1 MGWTYNTPE
10 GTPSEGLQITA
21 IATTFTGFSLILVCL
36 RTYVR
41 GWIVKAFGNDDW
53 MIMVSWFGACVYSTC
68 TTVQTKYGLGLTRL
82 DDMPPENVFNFG
94 LVQFIGAPFYV
105 VGIWG
110 FKMSL
115 LLSYMRFVQGRYYT
129 ASIYI
134 AVVCTLA
141 HIAFACVFLFLCTPI
156 EKQWNPSVTWGH
168 CAQAVPFYLS
178 FSSLTMCFDLLVIGL
193 PFPVLVRSKIPRR
206 RKSALLVLFA
216 LGVFVTAI
224 QIIRIQTISSLSNY
238 LDSARAIQWSIIES
252 NIGITITCIPT
263 LAPLVKYFS
272 EKTRTGT
279 GSSSKKPESRY
290 ALHPWRN
297 GLRALGSHGNHDTDI
312 TRVSLGGSTE
322 RILDT
327 NGIVKRTDVV
337 VTRQS
342 IRKADAGESGDLIE
356 EELLEGPQHGSTST
370 SV

>member
-10 GTPSEGLQITA
+10 GTPTEGPQITA
-21 IATTFTGFSLILVCL
+21 ITTTFTGFSLILVCL

-53 MIMVSWFGACVYSTC
+53 MIMVSWFAACVYSTC
-68 TTVQTKYGLGLTRL
+68 TIVQTKYGLGLMSL
-82 DDMPPENVFNFG
+82 EDMPDENVYNFG

-115 LLSYMRFVQGRYYT
+115 LLSYIRFVQGGYYT
-129 ASIYI
+129 AAIGI

-156 EKQWNPSVTWGH
+156 KKQWDPDVNWGS

-178 FSSLTMCFDLLVIGL
+178 FSSLTICFDLLVIGL
-193 PFPVLVRSKIPRR
+193 PFPVLVRSKIPLR
-206 RKSALLVLFA
+206 RKVALLFLFA
-216 LGVFVTAI
+216 LGIFVTVI
-224 QIIRIQTISSLSNY
+224 QIIRIQTISSLANY
-238 LDSARAIQWSIIES
+238 LDSARAIQWSIVES

-272 EKTRTGT
+272 DKTRTST
-279 GSSSKKPESRY
+279 GSASKKPESPY
-290 ALHPWRN
+290 PLHTWRN
-297 GLRALGSHGNHDTDI
+297 GLRALSHGNHETDI
-312 TRVSLGGSTE
+312 TGVSQGDSTE

-327 NGIVKRTDVV
+327 NGIMKRTDVV
-337 VTRQS
+337 VTRQP
-342 IRKADAGESGDLIE
+342 IRKTDAQKSGESIE
-356 EELLEGPQHGSTST
+356 EELLEAPRNGSAST